1 MAVPLHQCT
10 KQEQRSVVRF
20 LFSEGVKPIEI
31 HRRMRIQYGDRCMS
45 RTQVYE
51 WTEKFKNGVT
61 SVKDSP
67 RPGPAFTAVTE
78 DNIAAV
84 ENVIRE
90 NRRVTVNEVASLLD
104 ISVGS
109 AHHIIHDE
117 LQFRKVCARWV
128 PKRLTSEM
136 KERRVDACQELL
148 RRYEADG
155 EAFLQR
161 IVTGDESWVHFYEP
175 QRKRQS
181 MEWRHTSSPKPK
193 KVQAQRS
200 AGKVMLTLFWDYN
213 GPILEHYMPR
223 GSTVTSATYSNL
235 LRENLKPAIRQ
246 KRRGLL
252 TTGVCLLHDN
262 ARPHTA
268 KATVSTIEE
277 LRFECIPHPPYSPD
291 LAPSDFHVFGP
302 LKGALT
308 GTQFR
313 DDDEVRSAVHEWL
326 RTRPKDFFFPRN
338 LRACQALA

>member
-1 MAVPLHQCT
+1 
-10 KQEQRSVVRF
+10 
-20 LFSEGVKPIEI
+20 
-31 HRRMRIQYGDRCMS
+31 MS

-61 SVKDSP
+61 NVEDSP

-84 ENVIRE
+84 ENVIRGK
-90 NRRVTVNEVASLLD
+90 RRVTVKEVASLLD

-109 AHHIIHDE
+109 THHIIHNE
-117 LQFRKVCARWV
+117 LEFRKVCTRWV
-128 PKRLTSEM
+128 PKRLTPEM
-136 KERRVDACQELL
+136 KERRADSCQELL
-148 RRYEADG
+148 RRYEADD

-161 IVTGDESWVHFYEP
+161 IFTGDESWVHFYEP
-175 QRKRQS
+175 ERKRQS

-193 KVQAQRS
+193 KVRAQRS
-200 AGKVMLTLFWDYN
+200 AGKVMLTFFWDYN

-223 GSTVTSATYSNL
+223 GSTVTSAIYSNL
-235 LRENLKPAIRQ
+235 LRENLKSSIRQ
-246 KRRGLL
+246 KRCGLL
-252 TTGVCLLHDN
+252 TTRVCLLHDN

-268 KATVSTIEE
+268 TATVSTIEE

-302 LKGALT
+302 LKDALS

-313 DDDEVRSAVHEWL
+313 DEDEVRSAVHEWL
-326 RTRPKDFFFPRN
+326 HTRPKELFSREIY
-338 LRACQALA
+338 ALVKRWRKCIALVLDCVEQ